1 MNGIELHDV
10 LAGDDRGV
18 KTPAAELDT
27 NEESTVPK
35 NTRDG
40 ATIDAMADLV
50 LRDAALCE
58 LNELMSAMLPRS
70 CTASRSSPYS
80 PSAAAR
86 RNGSTRSSGHRP
98 RYSNWSDRREA
109 TAPRRRRNHLG
120 LARVSL
126 VVGTAPDSP
135 RGGPNGVL
143 RSYCPGRCKLI
154 FAPAEAIESCTV
166 STPSLEVPGGTSNDT
181 TA

>member
-1 MNGIELHDV
+1 M
-10 LAGDDRGV
+10 
-18 KTPAAELDT
+18 
-27 NEESTVPK
+27 SK

-58 LNELMSAMLPRS
+58 LNELMGAMRPEELYGVEILAVVAILPV
-70 CTASRSSPYS
+70 
-80 PSAAAR
+80 R

-98 RYSNWSDRREA
+98 RYSNCSDRREA

-126 VVGTAPDSP
+126 VVRTAPDSP
-135 RGGPNGVL
+135 RGGPNGV
-143 RSYCPGRCKLI
+143 RSYCLGCCKLI
-154 FAPAEAIESCTV
+154 FAPPEKFESCTV

-181 TA
+181 TT

>member
-1 MNGIELHDV
+1 M
-10 LAGDDRGV
+10 
-18 KTPAAELDT
+18 
-27 NEESTVPK
+27 SK

-58 LNELMSAMLPRS
+58 LNELMGAMRPEELYGVEILAVVAILP
-70 CTASRSSPYS
+70 
-80 PSAAAR
+80 AR

-126 VVGTAPDSP
+126 VVRTAPDSP
-135 RGGPNGVL
+135 RGGPNGV
-143 RSYCPGRCKLI
+143 RSYCPGCCKLI
-154 FAPAEAIESCTV
+154 FAPPEKVESCTV

-181 TA
+181 TT

>member
-1 MNGIELHDV
+1 V
-10 LAGDDRGV
+10 
-18 KTPAAELDT
+18 
-27 NEESTVPK
+27 SK

-58 LNELMSAMLPRS
+58 LNELMGAMRPEELYGVEILAIVAILP
-70 CTASRSSPYS
+70 
-80 PSAAAR
+80 AR

-120 LARVSL
+120 LAHVSL
-126 VVGTAPDSP
+126 VVGPP
-135 RGGPNGVL
+135 RTLLGAVRTVFSGPIAWAAAN
-143 RSYCPGRCKLI
+143 
-154 FAPAEAIESCTV
+154 
-166 STPSLEVPGGTSNDT
+166 
-181 TA
+181 

>member
-1 MNGIELHDV
+1 V
-10 LAGDDRGV
+10 
-18 KTPAAELDT
+18 
-27 NEESTVPK
+27 SK

-58 LNELMSAMLPRS
+58 LNELMGAMRPEELYGVEILALVAILP
-70 CTASRSSPYS
+70 
-80 PSAAAR
+80 AR

-120 LARVSL
+120 LAHVSL

-143 RSYCPGRCKLI
+143 RSYCVGCCKLI
-154 FAPAEAIESCTV
+154 FAPPEEFESCTV
-166 STPSLEVPGGTSNDT
+166 STASLEVPGGTSNDT
-181 TA
+181 TT